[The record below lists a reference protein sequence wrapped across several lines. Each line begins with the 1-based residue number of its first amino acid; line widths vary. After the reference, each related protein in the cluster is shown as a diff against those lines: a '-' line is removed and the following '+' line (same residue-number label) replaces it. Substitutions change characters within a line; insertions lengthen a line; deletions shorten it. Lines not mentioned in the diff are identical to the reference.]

1 MDRKTIMG
9 LAAIGGVGL
18 LLWLRKTAAATETA
32 GASGLLSGAANAS
45 GWASSPIVINTTTKP
60 NAVADAVAKA
70 PPVAAPAPAPAPVAQ
85 PWEATP
91 AAGPVEWD
99 ATRNAWVQS
108 NGKPVAAGYA
118 FAHLTPEQRKG
129 RTDAEMIKGLY

>member
-1 MDRKTIMG
+1 MERKTIMG

-60 NAVADAVAKA
+60 NAVADGAAANKA
-70 PPVAAPAPAPAPVAQ
+70 PAQ
-85 PWEATP
+85 PPKPCALANTPTAT
-91 AAGPVEWD
+91 GS
-99 ATRNAWVQS
+99 TS
-108 NGKPVAAGYA
+108 SLG
-118 FAHLTPEQRKG
+118 
-129 RTDAEMIKGLY
+129 